1 MKIFDCFMYFDEEIV
16 LDLRLNILDKY
27 VDYFIIV
34 ESKYTHKG
42 DKRNLKFN
50 PKKFTKFQNKIK
62 YFIYDKIPEKIEPIL
77 ENDNENDKARKYIM
91 NAVYRENGQ
100 RDFISSGLKDAKD
113 NDLILISDVD
123 EIPNLNNLNFN
134 ALKEKIIIF
143 KQDMF
148 YYKLNL
154 KLPNII
160 WSGTKACKKK
170 NLLSPQWLRNIKDR
184 KYPFFRLD
192 TFFSKKK
199 YTNIKFIDNGG
210 WHFSNIKTAQEIE
223 HKLRSYLHHQEFDEN
238 PMTTN
243 EIENVIKNKQAIYD
257 LKVDQRVSKIGGTG
271 SKLVQYP
278 FEKLPQFIQNNQG
291 LYKEWID

>member
-34 ESKYTHKG
+34 ESIYTHRG
-42 DKRNLKFN
+42 DKRNLKFD

-62 YFIYDKIPEKIEPIL
+62 YFIYDEIPEKIEPIL

-143 KQDMF
+143 RQDMF

-154 KLPNII
+154 KLPNLI

-170 NLLSPQWLRNIKDR
+170 DLLSPQWLRNIKDR

-210 WHFSNIKTAQEIE
+210 WHFSNIKTAQEIK